1 MADIVLLDANGT
13 SATYQNVDSIT
24 VPISGGGT
32 ATFTTGGGG
41 TKPAYLL
48 NNGDIVTTLYFNVDY
63 NVGAI
68 LPYLTYDQTE
78 TITGAGLSY
87 CYLGIGHLSAFDL
100 TNLGLS
106 GEYAVAWADGTS
118 GTVVPIYATTAVP
131 VFGVTESGWQV
142 ASYTPS
148 SSITV
153 DYTYINPSFFTVMDE
168 IVAQDDIA
176 FGEHGGGGGGET
188 VSGSVLYTLSG
199 KAASM
204 YYSGAFSGSSA
215 KLVLKIP
222 SEATV
227 KYVAFL
233 ASFRSTNIDTGVTLS
248 SWRSSATY
256 PFTSYIDGSWQCF
269 EATSMMGTHGLS
281 AGIAIAGGVDFF
293 MPAVSIRAVTDPFVC
308 LETPETN
315 PAVEISVYTGNDSSF
330 EYGQGTIA
338 ALRCSGN
345 FSDADRMKTSGFQ
358 AIHFETAE
366 SINGILFSARQL
378 RYIEAP
384 VATRITFGALKG
396 QRNLITAS
404 FRGCT
409 GIENNAFYNCN
420 ALESLYMLTPT
431 VPTLS
436 STNIFTYSP
445 MSSSGYLGRFGSI
458 YVLPSMVEA
467 FKAASYWSAYSA
479 RITAYTE

>member
-13 SATYQNVDSIT
+13 AATYQNVDSIT
-24 VPISGGGT
+24 VPRSGGGT
-32 ATFTTGGGG
+32 VTFTTGGSGG

-68 LPYLTYDQTE
+68 LPYLNYDQTE

-106 GEYAVAWADGTS
+106 GEYAVAWADETT

-131 VFGVTESGWQV
+131 AFGVTEAGWQV

-176 FGEHGGGGGGET
+176 FGEHGGGGGET
-188 VSGSVLYTLSG
+188 VSGSVLYTFS
-199 KAASM
+199 ARAYS
-204 YYSGAFSGSSA
+204 YYTNGFYSGSSA

-227 KYVAFL
+227 QYVAFRTYF
-233 ASFRSTNIDTGVTLS
+233 ASSIRSIASD
-248 SWRSSATY
+248 WRTWSA
-256 PFTSYIDGSWQCF
+256 PFTSYVEGSWQCF
-269 EATSMMGTHGLS
+269 EAASQMGTHGAS
-281 AGIAIAGGVDFF
+281 AAISVVGGVDFF
-293 MPAVSIRAVTDPFVC
+293 MPAVPVRAVTSPYLC
-308 LETPETN
+308 LETSKPN
-315 PAVEISVYTGNDSSF
+315 PIVSASVYTENSLESS
-330 EYGQGTIA
+330 YGQQTVA
-338 ALRCSGN
+338 ALRCSEN
-345 FSDADRMKTSGFQ
+345 LSSYDNTKIKGFQ
-358 AIHFETAE
+358 IIYLEAAE
-366 SINGILFSARQL
+366 SIRSGLFSRGQL
-378 RYIEAP
+378 KYVEAP
-384 VATRITFGALKG
+384 RAISLATNAIAS
-396 QRNLITAS
+396 QYSMIAAS

-409 GIENNAFYNCN
+409 SIGANAFAQCIG
-420 ALESLYMLTPT
+420 LQSLYMLTPT
-431 VPTLS
+431 VPYIS
-436 STNIFTYSP
+436 STNVLQSTP
-445 MSSSGYLGRFGSI
+445 MSSSIYLGRFGSI

-467 FKAASYWSAYSA
+467 FKAANYWSAYSA